1 MSQSGKSLLALLK
14 KDGWIER
21 RVVGSHHHLY
31 KDGKRITIP
40 VHGNQDLGRGLEN
53 KILKQAGLK

>member
-1 MSQSGKSLLALLK
+1 MTHSSKTLLVLLK
-14 KDGWIER
+14 KNGWIER
-21 RVVGSHHHLY
+21 RIVGSHHHLY

-40 VHGNQDLGRGLEN
+40 VHGNQDLGRGLES

>member
-21 RVVGSHHHLY
+21 RIVGSHHHLF
-31 KDGKRITIP
+31 KDGKRITVP
-40 VHGNQDLGRGLEN
+40 VHGNQDLGSGLEK